1 MVNLRPYRDSAIR
14 PFGRW
19 IVNYDWD
26 EALSDLATTE
36 RVELFLNE
44 TKNKYHQYFPLVSK
58 KQRKGDK
65 PWMTQNMLRLIKYRQ
80 QAFNNRNHDMDRW
93 RCLRNKVQREIKEAK
108 VKFYRSSIES
118 LKIKQPGKW
127 HREIQKL
134 CYLKTKSGSIPC
146 AQLDP
151 QATAESINNHFV
163 AICNQ
168 LPALNT
174 ESLPSYLPAEKPS
187 PTIYPCQVLKLLKHF
202 NPAKAGHPL
211 DLPVCLVKEFA
222 DELTNPL
229 TLIFNSCLR
238 DGIFPDQWKTATV
251 VPVPKANNIT
261 SFDQLRPISLTPIFG
276 RIFESFLAKWIV
288 QYISDKLD
296 IKQYG
301 NIKGSSTAHYLIDM
315 LNFVL
320 EGLDKPGYYANLCA
334 IDFTKAFDRVSHC
347 IVIKKLLSLG
357 VRKSIV
363 PTVCSFL
370 TTRTQNTKLNG
381 YLSSTQQISSGVPQ
395 LKVQN

>member
-1 MVNLRPYRDSAIR
+1 MV
-14 PFGRW
+14 
-19 IVNYDWD
+19 
-26 EALSDLATTE
+26 
-36 RVELFLNE
+36 
-44 TKNKYHQYFPLVSK
+44 
-58 KQRKGDK
+58 KGG
-65 PWMTQNMLRLIKYRQ
+65 
-80 QAFNNRNHDMDRW
+80 
-93 RCLRNKVQREIKEAK
+93 CLRNKVQREIKEAK
-108 VKFYRSSIES
+108 VKFYRSCIES
-118 LKIKQPGKW
+118 LKIKQTGKW

-134 CYLKTKSGSIPC
+134 CYLKTKSGSIPG

-187 PTIYPCQVLKLLKHF
+187 PTIYPCQVLKLLKHL

-211 DLPVCLVKEFA
+211 DLPVCLVKDFA
-222 DELTNPL
+222 DELANPL

-276 RIFESFLAKWIV
+276 CIFESFLAKWIV
-288 QYISDKLD
+288 QDISDKLD

-334 IDFTKAFDRVSHC
+334 IDFTKAFDRVNHC

-395 LKVQN
+395 GTKLGPILF